1 MLWASGATCLSS
13 RFISLDVLASVVRR
27 SSPILSNGIF
37 SILATILL
45 TCCCN
50 WSRLPGTVGMMAG
63 SDILNSTGLAF
74 GKSSSTT

>member
-1 MLWASGATCLSS
+1 MAFSVLTGSDASEASIALIFAMDCRACFSMLWASGATCLSS

-50 WSRLPGTVGMMAG
+50 
-63 SDILNSTGLAF
+63 
-74 GKSSSTT
+74 